1 MSLGSLTSTFHRDT
15 YPAISPSN
23 DYLSQAGKTVLI
35 TGGGGGIGFEIAR
48 SFAKAKAPRIIIMG
62 RRSSVLDVAAAKLRE
77 EFRNSTTEFI
87 THQGDISDDSS
98 VTSLWDS
105 LHSRNIFVHV
115 LVLNAA
121 SFSPSGPD
129 TFKMDKRELMKAFDV
144 NVGGNFSMSM
154 KFVSQPLR
162 PVGQQ
167 LNLVNVSTAVI
178 QTYRLPNQN
187 PYSTSKAA
195 FTALLGRIAGEHP
208 VEDVQIISFHPG
220 VLYSESAS
228 AYFDKNAIKW
238 DESEYH
244 LPTVL
249 ILNMKL
255 TFAIV
260 ALPADYAVWAASPE
274 ASWLHG
280 RFVWAHWDVDE
291 LKADKNILKR
301 LEEEKG
307 FLKVAIQGLPEISLD
322 EYFTNN

>member
-220 VLYSESAS
+220 
-228 AYFDKNAIKW
+228 NAIKW
-238 DESEYH
+238 DE
-244 LPTVL
+244 
-249 ILNMKL
+249 M
-255 TFAIV
+255 

>member
-144 NVGGNFSMSM
+144 NVGGNFSMSV

-238 DESEYH
+238 DE
-244 LPTVL
+244 
-249 ILNMKL
+249 M
-255 TFAIV
+255 

>member
-1 MSLGSLTSTFHRDT
+1 
-15 YPAISPSN
+15 
-23 DYLSQAGKTVLI
+23 
-35 TGGGGGIGFEIAR
+35 
-48 SFAKAKAPRIIIMG
+48 
-62 RRSSVLDVAAAKLRE
+62 
-77 EFRNSTTEFI
+77 
-87 THQGDISDDSS
+87 
-98 VTSLWDS
+98 
-105 LHSRNIFVHV
+105 
-115 LVLNAA
+115 
-121 SFSPSGPD
+121 
-129 TFKMDKRELMKAFDV
+129 
-144 NVGGNFSMSM
+144 
-154 KFVSQPLR
+154 
-162 PVGQQ
+162 
-167 LNLVNVSTAVI
+167 
-178 QTYRLPNQN
+178 
-187 PYSTSKAA
+187 
-195 FTALLGRIAGEHP
+195 LLGRIAGEHP

-291 LKADKNILKR
+291 LKADRNILKR

>member
-77 EFRNSTTEFI
+77 EFKNSTTEFI

-98 VTSLWDS
+98 VASLWDS
-105 LHSRNIFVHV
+105 LRSRNIFVHV

-121 SFSPSGPD
+121 EFSPSGPD

-144 NVGGNFSMSM
+144 NVGGNFSMSV

-238 DESEYH
+238 DE
-244 LPTVL
+244 
-249 ILNMKL
+249 M
-255 TFAIV
+255 

-291 LKADKNILKR
+291 LKADKSILKR